1 LKTIWYLFLYLIL
14 ALNIFIY
21 NRIDNLLKSLIP
33 IIKKVYKLFKSD
45 IIFIMDKILHERL

>member
-1 LKTIWYLFLYLIL
+1 MKTIWYLFLYLIL

-21 NRIDNLLKSLIP
+21 NRIDNLLKSLTP

>member
-1 LKTIWYLFLYLIL
+1 MKTIWYLFLYLIL